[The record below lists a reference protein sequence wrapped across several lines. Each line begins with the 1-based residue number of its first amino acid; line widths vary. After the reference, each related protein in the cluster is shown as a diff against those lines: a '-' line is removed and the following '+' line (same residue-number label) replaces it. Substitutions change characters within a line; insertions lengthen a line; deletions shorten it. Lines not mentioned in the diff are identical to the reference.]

1 MNKFNVIIILSIL
14 MIMLELRKAGAEKNE
29 YGLRSIYT
37 SKAATMGSLN
47 KIINHILNSLMNQS
61 TMLSTEQL
69 DYLAEL
75 LKTLLDAKQEM
86 QFDIAS
92 SYFSLRSG

>member
-14 MIMLELRKAGAEKNE
+14 MIMLELRKTVAEKNE

-47 KIINHILNSLMNQS
+47 KIINQ
-61 TMLSTEQL
+61 
-69 DYLAEL
+69 
-75 LKTLLDAKQEM
+75 
-86 QFDIAS
+86 
-92 SYFSLRSG
+92 